1 MIGYAC
7 IYKAS
12 EKHVGDIELDD
23 ISITMVRE
31 RYPRKLFSWLKKN
44 KFTIHEKYP
53 GIFYIMKNAD
63 LQIQIIVS
71 KRLSPKSQTWLTLL
85 NDNLDVDNA
94 KRAIRQADGLQ
105 HKDEKEYADSVL
117 QVAITENRR
126 IFERMK
132 EEGDQI
138 MCEALKELM
147 KPELTEATEKAIQQG
162 SRNKLLELI
171 RKKLAKGQNV
181 DQIADALEESVET
194 IQQLI
199 KEYKLI

>member
-1 MIGYAC
+1 
-7 IYKAS
+7 
-12 EKHVGDIELDD
+12 
-23 ISITMVRE
+23 
-31 RYPRKLFSWLKKN
+31 
-44 KFTIHEKYP
+44 
-53 GIFYIMKNAD
+53 
-63 LQIQIIVS
+63 
-71 KRLSPKSQTWLTLL
+71 
-85 NDNLDVDNA
+85 
-94 KRAIRQADGLQ
+94 
-105 HKDEKEYADSVL
+105 
-117 QVAITENRR
+117 
-126 IFERMK
+126 MK